1 MFICFYT
8 EVICGFC
15 MPIKAQS
22 SYVQS
27 HAREP
32 ANETV
37 LEVLENHN
45 QNALKD
51 NVSLFSLPLHTCTS
65 LPEILEL
72 QHERA
77 L

>member
-8 EVICGFC
+8 KVICGFC
-15 MPIKAQS
+15 MPIKTQGC
-22 SYVQS
+22 YVQS

-37 LEVLENHN
+37 LEVLENHS

-51 NVSLFSLPLHTCTS
+51 NISLFSLSLHNCTS

-72 QHERA
+72 QHERE